1 MKNYRSLRRE
11 LPQSFFKPDSKRL
24 FMMLALWLCAIAS
37 ITLVVGAGFPWYT
50 DLLLALVVGH
60 CWGVSG
66 LIAHELMHGAIVKKR
81 VTQNIL
87 SFIAFLPFIISPTF
101 WRYWHNNLHHSHTQ
115 RPIID
120 PDAFP
125 HMKLFKQSKYAKWM
139 YPFTPGS
146 GSKRS
151 SIYLFTWFFVTTQ
164 RNQFYLRFRN
174 NTYEG
179 INHKKVN
186 FELAL
191 AISIHVIFLAVVGYQ
206 NWVWLYVIPFLI
218 QNYIPFSYISTNH
231 TLSPLTKVNDP
242 LENSLTVTNHPIIEF
257 LHINFGYH
265 VEHHLFPT
273 MSHSHHKK
281 LHKILKEKFPDN
293 YNFMPKSRALKLLYS
308 TPRIYKNNKT
318 LIHPINGSTAG
329 TLGHPLDENISES
342 ILTQKPLGTFA
353 ETPTS
358 S

>member
-1 MKNYRSLRRE
+1 
-11 LPQSFFKPDSKRL
+11 
-24 FMMLALWLCAIAS
+24 
-37 ITLVVGAGFPWYT
+37 
-50 DLLLALVVGH
+50 
-60 CWGVSG
+60 
-66 LIAHELMHGAIVKKR
+66 
-81 VTQNIL
+81 
-87 SFIAFLPFIISPTF
+87 
-101 WRYWHNNLHHSHTQ
+101 
-115 RPIID
+115 
-120 PDAFP
+120 
-125 HMKLFKQSKYAKWM
+125 MKLFKQSKYAKWM

-174 NTYEG
+174 GTYKD

-191 AISIHVIFLAVVGYQ
+191 AILIHAMFLGFVGYQ

-242 LENSLTVTNHPIIEF
+242 FENSLTVTNHPVIEF

-273 MSHSHHKK
+273 MCHSHHKK
-281 LHKILKEKFPDN
+281 LHEILKDKFPDN
-293 YNFMPKSRALKLLYS
+293 YKFMHKADALKLLYS
-308 TPRIYKNNKT
+308 TPRIYKNNKV
-318 LIHPINGSTAG
+318 LVHPINGATAG
-329 TLGHPLDENISES
+329 TLGYPVDKLLTDT
-342 ILTQKPLGTFA
+342 IL
-353 ETPTS
+353 
-358 S
+358 